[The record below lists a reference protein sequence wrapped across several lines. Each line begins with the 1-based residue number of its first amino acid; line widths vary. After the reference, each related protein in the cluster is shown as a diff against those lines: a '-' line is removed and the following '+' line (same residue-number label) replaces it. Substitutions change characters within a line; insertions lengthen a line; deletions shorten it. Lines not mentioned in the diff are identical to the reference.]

1 MIDLIPDRFKLL
13 AGAVV
18 LLLAAA
24 GAGAA
29 GWVAN
34 GWRLDAAHRADI
46 ATRDAQLAAAK
57 DLARLREQDWTNQR
71 NEAVENANSR
81 DQIIRSLAAGSAGA
95 SLSLR
100 DTLAAIS
107 RGVPDSSIE
116 ALRHSTTTLAA
127 VLQNCQSEYRE
138 LAEKAD
144 RHASDTLTLQ
154 QAWPT
159 NPKQENHEQT
169 STD

>member
-1 MIDLIPDRFKLL
+1 MIPAPYCALTAAGAALLGILL
-13 AGAVV
+13 AG
-18 LLLAAA
+18 
-24 GAGAA
+24 GAG
-29 GWVAN
+29 WTAN

-57 DLARLREQDWTNQR
+57 DLARLREHDWTTQR
-71 NEAVENANSR
+71 NQAIENANSR
-81 DQIIRSLAAGSAGA
+81 DQIIRTLAAGSASA

-107 RGVPDSSIE
+107 RGVPDASVE
-116 ALRHSTTTLAA
+116 ALRYSTTTLAA

-144 RHASDTLTLQ
+144 RHSSDTLTLN

-159 NPKQENHEQT
+159 NLNESQMHN
-169 STD
+169 

>member
-1 MIDLIPDRFKLL
+1 MGAIPSRTHLLI
-13 AGAVV
+13 
-18 LLLAAA
+18 
-24 GAGAA
+24 GAA
-29 GWVAN
+29 VLVVVATGSGAACWTAN
-34 GWRLDAAHRADI
+34 GWRLNAAHQAEI

-57 DLARLREQDWTNQR
+57 DLARLREQDWNKQR
-71 NEAVENANSR
+71 NEALENANSR
-81 DQIIRSLAAGSAGA
+81 DQIIRTLSAGSAGA

-107 RGVPDSSIE
+107 RGVPDASVE
-116 ALRHSTTTLAA
+116 ALRHSATTLAA

-144 RHASDTLTLQ
+144 RHASDTLTLE

-159 NPKQENHEQT
+159 NPRQEK
-169 STD
+169 